1 MLQDL
6 KFRFKIMILPVLF
19 IATLIGIMVAFV
31 MVNNKNNKILKTIE
45 NGYVSYVKLS
55 NDLTSTMKDIQRGFL
70 DAVAAADQEKLNA
83 NQTFAARFDSLIQ
96 NAQQNIIVDNNV
108 ILEKLSTDFKS
119 YYQLANATSEKMIGG
134 DYSEETT
141 ANIQV
146 MIARF
151 KEINTQ
157 LSNIETDSKTRMRES
172 FADTV
177 KNTNRTGAIISVLVL
192 VLLVLLSYVTIQI
205 NKSTVKP
212 LKDIVESLNLLAEG
226 DLHCNTDETY
236 LQRKDEIGDV
246 SRSLRL
252 LIDKLSAI
260 LEEVHGG
267 VETVATASLELE
279 ASSEEISKG
288 ANQQAAATEEISASM
303 EEMLANIEQNM
314 ENANNAQKIAERISE
329 KVKIVDESSRE
340 SVESIKKIADKISII
355 DEIAFQTNLLALNAA
370 VEAARA
376 GEQGKGF
383 AVVAAEV
390 RRLAERSREA
400 GIEINTISK
409 ASVQK
414 SIHAGELLNNMIP
427 EIANTVQLVHEIAA
441 SSIEQNNGV
450 NQVNT
455 AIQELNTVTQ
465 SNSATS
471 EQLTG
476 KAETLTS
483 KSENLKEIIQFFR
496 V

>member
-6 KFRFKIMILPVLF
+6 KFRNKIMILPVLF
-19 IATLIGIMVAFV
+19 IATLVGIMVAFV
-31 MVNNKNNKILKTIE
+31 LVNSKNNKILKNIE
-45 NGYVSYVKLS
+45 NGYVSYVELS

-70 DAVAAADQEKLNA
+70 DAVAAADQEKLTA
-83 NQTFAARFDSLIQ
+83 NQVFAARFDSLIQ
-96 NAQQNIIVDNNV
+96 NAKKNIIVDNNT

-119 YYQLANATSEKMIGG
+119 YYEVANATSEKMIGG

-146 MIARF
+146 MINRF
-151 KEINTQ
+151 KEINMQ
-157 LSNIETDSKTRMRES
+157 LSNIATDSKTRMHES

-177 KNTNRTGAIISVLVL
+177 KNTNTTGLIISVLVL
-192 VLLVLLSYVTIQI
+192 ALLVLLTYVTIQI

-212 LKDIVESLNLLAEG
+212 LKDMVGSLNLLAEG
-226 DLHCNTDETY
+226 NLHCNTDETY
-236 LQRKDEIGDV
+236 LHRKDEIGDV
-246 SRSLRL
+246 TRSLKQ
-252 LIDKLSAI
+252 LIDKLTVI
-260 LEEVHGG
+260 VEEVQDG
-267 VETVATASLELE
+267 VDTVTNASIELE
-279 ASSEEISKG
+279 VNSEEISKG
-288 ANQQAAATEEISASM
+288 ANQQAAATEEISSSM

-314 ENANNAQKIAERISE
+314 ENAGNAQRIAERISE
-329 KVKIVDESSRE
+329 KIKLVDESARE
-340 SVESIKKIADKISII
+340 SVESIKKIAEKISII
-355 DEIAFQTNLLALNAA
+355 DDIAFQTNLLALNAA

-400 GIEINTISK
+400 GIEINAISK

-427 EIANTVQLVHEIAA
+427 EIGNTLKLVHEIAA

-450 NQVNT
+450 NQVNN

-483 KSENLKEIIQFFR
+483 KSENLKEIIQFFQ